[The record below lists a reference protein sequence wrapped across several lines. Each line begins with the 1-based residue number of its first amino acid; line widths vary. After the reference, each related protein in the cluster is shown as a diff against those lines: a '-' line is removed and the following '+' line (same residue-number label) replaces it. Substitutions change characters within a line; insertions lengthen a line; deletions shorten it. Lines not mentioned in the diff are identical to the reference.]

1 MVRSNGKVVNVVAE
15 TPQMSQEILHS
26 LRQLGFTDHESR
38 VYLAICECHPAT
50 GYEIS
55 KAAQLP
61 RSNAYDVLKSLE
73 SKGAVQPISE
83 DPVRYIPRDPE
94 EYLLG
99 VVDNTRKICDELS
112 TVLKKKSDSNDQMY
126 IWMLVGKKKIQNK
139 ISEMIAGAKRHVWIK
154 AFEGAVDSYLEDLKA
169 AAGRG
174 VEVILILYNDATE
187 KIERYPEFIV
197 IPHENTGIKV
207 TSMSNTK
214 ISMSVDS
221 TDMLVAVSG
230 EEWGGSYSRN
240 QSMVYVIEGYFLH
253 EFYLA
258 EIYGKHSKI
267 LEKSFGPGLRH
278 LRDRYMPP
286 SRNQLLFSVDG
297 AHGSNA
303 HGETGK
309 RQ

>member
-15 TPQMSQEILHS
+15 TPPLSQEILNS

-50 GYEIS
+50 RYEIS
-55 KAAQLP
+55 KAARLP

-99 VVDNTRKICDELS
+99 VADNTRKICDELS
-112 TVLKKKSDSNDQMY
+112 AALKKSDSNEQMY
-126 IWMLVGKKKIQNK
+126 IWTLAGKQKIQNK
-139 ISEMIAGAKRHVWIK
+139 ILDLISGAKRHVWIK
-154 AFEGAVDSYLEDLKA
+154 AFEGAVDNYLEDLKA

-174 VEVILILYNDATE
+174 VEIILLLYNDAAE
-187 KIERYPEFIV
+187 KIERNPELIV
-197 IPHENTGIKV
+197 IPHENIGIKF
-207 TSMSNTK
+207 TSLSNTK

-230 EEWGGSYSRN
+230 EEWEGSYSRN
-240 QSMVYVIEGYFLH
+240 QSMVYVLEGYFLH

-258 EIYGKHSKI
+258 EIYGRHSKI

-278 LRDRYMPP
+278 LRERYMPP
-286 SRNQLLFSVDG
+286 FRNQSRFPLMARLAPVR
-297 AHGSNA
+297 A
-303 HGETGK
+303 
-309 RQ
+309 R

>member
-1 MVRSNGKVVNVVAE
+1 MVRSSGKVVNVVAE
-15 TPQMSQEILHS
+15 TPPMSQEILHS

-154 AFEGAVDSYLEDLKA
+154 AFEGAVDSYLEDLKGV
-169 AAGRG
+169 AGRG
-174 VEVILILYNDATE
+174 VEVILILYNDAAE

-197 IPHENTGIKV
+197 IPTR
-207 TSMSNTK
+207 
-214 ISMSVDS
+214 
-221 TDMLVAVSG
+221 AP
-230 EEWGGSYSRN
+230 
-240 QSMVYVIEGYFLH
+240 
-253 EFYLA
+253 A
-258 EIYGKHSKI
+258 SKSPLCPI
-267 LEKSFGPGLRH
+267 PKFRC
-278 LRDRYMPP
+278 RWIPP
-286 SRNQLLFSVDG
+286 ICW
-297 AHGSNA
+297 
-303 HGETGK
+303 
-309 RQ
+309 